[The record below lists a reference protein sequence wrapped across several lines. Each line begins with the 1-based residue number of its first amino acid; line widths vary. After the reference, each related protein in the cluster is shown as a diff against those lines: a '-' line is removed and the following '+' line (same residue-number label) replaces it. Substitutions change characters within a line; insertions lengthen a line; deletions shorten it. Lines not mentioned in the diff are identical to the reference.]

1 LQLATTVKYF
11 PWLMGS
17 AGVAEASFLV
27 SVVAESLP
35 ELQAITTPENTASTN
50 VAFENGK
57 DLIVLVLEL

>member
-1 LQLATTVKYF
+1 
-11 PWLMGS
+11 MGS

-27 SVVAESLP
+27 SVVVAESLP
-35 ELQAITTPENTASTN
+35 ELQAITIPENTASTN

>member
-1 LQLATTVKYF
+1 
-11 PWLMGS
+11 MGS

-35 ELQAITTPENTASTN
+35 ELQAITIPENTASTN